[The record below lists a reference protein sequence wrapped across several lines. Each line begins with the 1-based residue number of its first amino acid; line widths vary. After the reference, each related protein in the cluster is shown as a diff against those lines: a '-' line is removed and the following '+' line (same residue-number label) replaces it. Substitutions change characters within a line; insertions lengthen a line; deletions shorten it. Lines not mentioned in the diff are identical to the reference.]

1 MKQIKNFAFQGVNG
15 AYSEQAGKNVFP
27 NATSVPCATFE
38 EMFDC
43 VRDGKAEIALVP
55 IENSQAGR
63 VADIH
68 NLLPKTKLIITG
80 EYFFKI
86 NHQLL
91 GSKEA
96 NLESIKFAV
105 SHFHALAQCR
115 AFLQKNKIKPILGT
129 DTAGSAEDLS
139 KKERKDTAAIA
150 SSLAAEIYNLKIL
163 KKNIQDAHHNTTRFF
178 IMKDKQEEKRIEKVK
193 YITSFIFKIRN
204 MPSALYKALGG
215 FASNKVNMLKLESY
229 MVDGAF
235 TATQF
240 FADIEGHPDDDNVK
254 LAFEE
259 LGFFSKEVKIL
270 GYYPADNFR
279 KEKI

>member
-1 MKQIKNFAFQGVNG
+1 MSMKIAYQGRPG
-15 AYSEQAGKNVFP
+15 AYSHLACKEAFP
-27 NATSVPCATFE
+27 DSISIACETFE
-38 EMFDC
+38 EVFEKTHTEETDISFIP
-43 VRDGKAEIALVP
+43 V
-55 IENSQAGR
+55 ENSQAGR

-68 NLLPKTKLIITG
+68 NLLPRTKLVITG
-80 EYFFKI
+80 EYFLKI

-91 GSKEA
+91 GVKET
-96 NLESIKFAV
+96 NLKNIKFAV

-115 AFLQKNKIKPILGT
+115 DFLQTNKIKPILGT
-129 DTAGSAEDLS
+129 DTAGAAEVLS
-139 KKERKDTAAIA
+139 LNEKKDTAAIA

-163 KKNIQDAHHNTTRFF
+163 KKNIQDAYHNTTRFF
-178 IMKDKQEEKRIEKVK
+178 IMKNKLEEKRIDNIK

-240 FADIEGHPDDDNVK
+240 FVDIEGHPDDENVK

-259 LGFFSKEVKIL
+259 LGFFSKEVKVL

-279 KEKI
+279 REKY

>member
-1 MKQIKNFAFQGVNG
+1 MSIKIAYQGRPG
-15 AYSEQAGKNVFP
+15 AYSHLACKEAFP
-27 NATSVPCATFE
+27 NSAPIACETFE
-38 EMFDC
+38 EVFEKTHIGETNISFIP
-43 VRDGKAEIALVP
+43 V
-55 IENSQAGR
+55 ENSQAGR

-68 NLLPKTKLIITG
+68 NLLPRTKLVITG
-80 EYFFKI
+80 EFFFKI

-91 GSKEA
+91 GIKET
-96 NLESIKFAV
+96 NLQNIKFAV

-115 AFLQKNKIKPILGT
+115 DFLQANKIKPILGT
-129 DTAGSAEDLS
+129 DTAGAAEILS
-139 KKERKDTAAIA
+139 KKENKETAAIA

-163 KKNIQDAHHNTTRFF
+163 KKDIQDAHHNTTRFF
-178 IMKDKQEEKRIEKVK
+178 IMKDKIVEKRIENTK

>member
-1 MKQIKNFAFQGVNG
+1 MSIKIAYQGRPG
-15 AYSEQAGKNVFP
+15 AYSHLACKEAFP
-27 NATSVPCATFE
+27 QSIPIASETFE
-38 EMFDC
+38 EVFEKTHLGETDISFIP
-43 VRDGKAEIALVP
+43 V
-55 IENSQAGR
+55 ENSQAGR

-240 FADIEGHPDDDNVK
+240 FADIEGHPGDDNVK

>member
-1 MKQIKNFAFQGVNG
+1 MSIKIAYQGRPG
-15 AYSEQAGKNVFP
+15 AYSHLACKKAFP
-27 NATSVPCATFE
+27 KSIPVACDTFE
-38 EMFDC
+38 EVFEKTHLGETDISFIP
-43 VRDGKAEIALVP
+43 V
-55 IENSQAGR
+55 ENSQAGR

-68 NLLPKTKLIITG
+68 NLLPRTKLVITG
-80 EYFFKI
+80 EYFLKI

-91 GSKEA
+91 GAQET

-115 AFLQKNKIKPILGT
+115 EFLQKNKIKPMLGT
-129 DTAGSAEDLS
+129 DTAGAAEDLS
-139 KKERKDTAAIA
+139 KKVKKDTAAIA

-163 KKNIQDAHHNTTRFF
+163 KENIQDAHHNTTRFF
-178 IMKDKQEEKRIEKVK
+178 IMRDKLEEKRIKKVK

-240 FADIEGHPDDDNVK
+240 FVDIEGHPDDDNVR

-270 GYYPADNFR
+270 GYYPADDFR
-279 KEKI
+279 KEKY